1 MCEEKI
7 MLLSVKFSKMKSI
20 THTLRLSPALRER
33 LKSGSMRPRRDAGL
47 PDKRLPG
54 KRKGKLKE
62 KGECMCVASS
72 TYFEI
77 LPPFPANNH
86 SVVTLSGPDLS
97 MWLLCERKKFYPYKE
112 PH

>member
-1 MCEEKI
+1 MREEKI

-47 PDKRLPG
+47 PDKGLPG

-62 KGECMCVASS
+62 KLSSCVASS

-77 LPPFPANNH
+77 LPPFPANND
-86 SVVTLSGPDLS
+86 SVVTLSRPDLS
-97 MWLLCERKKFYPYKE
+97 MRLLCE
-112 PH
+112 

>member
-1 MCEEKI
+1 

-77 LPPFPANNH
+77 LPPFPADNH

-97 MWLLCERKKFYPYKE
+97 MWLLCE
-112 PH
+112 